1 MTWLRGLLLGLAIAA
16 APGPM
21 GVLCVNRSLR
31 RGMAA
36 GLVTGLGTTLADG
49 LYALL
54 GSLGVAGLTG
64 LLVQLRLPLQVAGGL
79 LLFVLGWR
87 SLRAPQGTVPSEVPP
102 GDSLSRDFLSSFA
115 LTLANPMTILSMGA
129 LFATLSSPLE
139 GIRASL
145 GFAGGIAAG
154 SLLWWTLLS
163 GSVHL
168 SRRLLSDRLVGLLQR
183 GTAWGLLGLGGW
195 ILLSALR

>member
-16 APGPM
+16 APGPL

-87 SLRAPQGTVPSEVPP
+87 SLRAPQDTVPSEMPP

-129 LFATLSSPLE
+129 LFATLSSPFE
-139 GIRASL
+139 GVRASL

-195 ILLSALR
+195 FLLSALR